1 MTLFVWNQF
10 NNNWNKYRN
19 LQIKLVLNN
28 EKDFGE
34 ANSFEEVN
42 THLEYIT
49 IIPKNDPHQSQI
61 LQFANDTTI
70 SNVWPAPQS
79 FTNYWPYHH
88 HHSSPQRTQVL
99 PPNDHTRRS

>member
-10 NNNWNKYRN
+10 NNNWNKYKN

-28 EKDFGE
+28 DKNFGE
-34 ANSFEEVN
+34 ANSLEEVN

-49 IIPKNDPHQSQI
+49 IIPKNHPHQSQI
-61 LQFANDTTI
+61 LPFANDTTI

-79 FTNYWPYHH
+79 FTSYWPYH